1 MRREHQVGLI
11 TLAIFTLLSWFWQ
24 QTPFSR
30 SSAAVPVSTGT
41 STVSVFDATTT
52 RRVADDGWVRTR
64 GSTTTNAE
72 VTRVVDGDTIEVR
85 LDGGS
90 ATEKVRFLGIN
101 TPESVDPR
109 RPVQCFGKEASA
121 FSKHLLDRQRIH
133 LEPDLQADERDKY
146 HRLLR
151 NIVLE
156 DGTDVNASLVSLGYA
171 QAYLSFPLNEQR
183 KQQLRELE
191 RVAKIAERGLWS
203 PTTCAGQ
210 K

>member
-24 QTPFSR
+24 QIPFSR
-30 SSAAVPVSTGT
+30 SSTVAPVSAVT
-41 STVSVFDATTT
+41 SPAPVFDATTT
-52 RRVADDGWVRTR
+52 RRLVDGWVRTM
-64 GSTTTNAE
+64 GVTTTNAE

-85 LDGGS
+85 LDRGS
-90 ATEKVRFLGIN
+90 APEKVRFLGIN

-121 FSKHLLDRQRIH
+121 FSKHLLDHQRIH

-191 RVAKIAERGLWS
+191 RAAKTAERGLWS